1 MSREAMVIG
10 DVLKTVLKRLGLG
23 QKVRVARIAQDWERI
38 VGSKIAKHCTPV
50 SVRGKILVVNVDSS
64 VWLAELTQFFKDKML
79 DQIHSEAGGAG
90 IKDIRFRIGEIA
102 GIINDK

>member
-1 MSREAMVIG
+1 MSREVMPIG
-10 DVLKTVLKRLGLG
+10 DVLKTVLRRLGLG
-23 QKVRVARIAQDWERI
+23 QRVRVARIVQDWERI

-79 DQIHSEAGGAG
+79 EQIRNETGGTG
-90 IKDIRFRIGEIA
+90 IKDIRFRIGEITA
-102 GIINDK
+102 EN

>member
-10 DVLKTVLKRLGLG
+10 DVLKTVLRRLGLG
-23 QKVRVARIAQDWERI
+23 QKVRVARIAHDWDRI

-79 DQIHSEAGGAG
+79 EEIHNEAGGTG
-90 IKDIRFRIGEIA
+90 IKDIRFRIGEL
-102 GIINDK
+102 